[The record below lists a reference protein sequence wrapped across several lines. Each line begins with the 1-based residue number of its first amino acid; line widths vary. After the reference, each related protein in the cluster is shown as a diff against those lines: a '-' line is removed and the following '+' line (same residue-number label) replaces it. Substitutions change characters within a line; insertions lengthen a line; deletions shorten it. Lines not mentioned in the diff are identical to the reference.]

1 MPPLRT
7 ALELSAREAGARWRA
22 ARLLCV
28 QRSWRAV
35 DVVRAATAL
44 ARLDA
49 EGLHERC
56 EPFAQP
62 NGLHLHRV
70 WRWVAQRESHGR
82 HGGGDGAPARGS
94 ALRSGR
100 SRGSCVQRSPR
111 RQASGR
117 SRTTSPQTSPPPVR
131 WRAAPRRGSGVR
143 SRVLRLVFSSGC
155 FTDSSRERSATW
167 AALESVPVCPG
178 TPSRAAHVADRCEKG
193 GWLLYFGTDERDV
206 GAQQHTCR
214 CGGHA

>member
-22 ARLLCV
+22 AHLLCV

-35 DVVRAATAL
+35 DVVHAATAL

-70 WRWVAQRESHGR
+70 WRWVARRESHGR

-94 ALRSGR
+94 ALRSDR
-100 SRGSCVQRSPR
+100 SRGSCVQRSLR

-155 FTDSSRERSATW
+155 FTLARMSATSGHSSTG
-167 AALESVPVCPG
+167 AGVAGMGDLG
-178 TPSRAAHVADRCEKG
+178 MGLILMGMAHVWTR
-193 GWLLYFGTDERDV
+193 
-206 GAQQHTCR
+206 GAASR
-214 CGGHA
+214 W